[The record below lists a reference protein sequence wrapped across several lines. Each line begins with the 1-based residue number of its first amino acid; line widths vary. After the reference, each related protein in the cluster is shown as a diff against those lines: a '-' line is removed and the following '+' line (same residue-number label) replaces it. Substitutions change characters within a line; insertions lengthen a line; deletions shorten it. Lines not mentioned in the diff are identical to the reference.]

1 MHNLIIQIHMYYLIL
16 IINTINYTH
25 TLYLDQN
32 MPKLRDL
39 MRLKINDW
47 YNVGLQLELEEE
59 ALDKIEKSYHDSS
72 TRRRKMFTL
81 WQHSVADPSYH
92 TLVTALLQANEEEV
106 ASNICTQHGKYIN
119 TPWYSTY
126 RYSLYV

>member
-1 MHNLIIQIHMYYLIL
+1 
-16 IINTINYTH
+16 
-25 TLYLDQN
+25 
-32 MPKLRDL
+32 

-72 TRRRKMFTL
+72 TQRRKMFTL

-106 ASNICTQHGKYIN
+106 ASNICTQHGKYLN

-126 RYSLYV
+126 RYSLYI